1 MSNRKINVKIKSSD
15 SLRAVL
21 EELKGSVIGEL
32 EVTMTIKDT
41 KDVVSYICR
50 SPHIIDWDD
59 FDSGEESSVVVKSDS
74 ESQESIPQ
82 EEAIQENE
90 PEDKDIP
97 VIPLPTETTSQEEIV
112 ENEER
117 DQYIT
122 EMIGVGERNWNEV
135 AWMIEAIWNVAQTS
149 PSLLFGTRFFVSA
162 VKGIYNGKAV
172 TPEHAILT
180 MVLEGY
186 YKNYTWDEVQGDIT
200 KKLHESWKSLKGIT
214 LSDLATKLYK

>member
-1 MSNRKINVKIKSSD
+1 MSNRKINVKIKGSD

-41 KDVVSYICR
+41 KDVVSYICK

-59 FDSGEESSVVVKSDS
+59 VSRENDNPVVEESDS
-74 ESQESIPQ
+74 EEPQESMVQ
-82 EEAIQENE
+82 EEAIETE
-90 PEDKDIP
+90 
-97 VIPLPTETTSQEEIV
+97 PLPEETVNEEIQKEV
-112 ENEER
+112 SEER
-117 DQYIT
+117 DPYIT
-122 EMIGVGERNWNEV
+122 ELIGVGEKNWNEL
-135 AWMIEAIWNVAQTS
+135 AWMIEAVWNVAQTS
-149 PSLLFGTRFFVSA
+149 PSLLFGTRFFVNA
-162 VKGIYNGKAV
+162 VKGIYNGKLV

-186 YKNYTWDEVQGDIT
+186 YKSYSWDEVQGDIT
-200 KKLHESWKSLKGIT
+200 KKLHESWNSLKGIT

>member
-1 MSNRKINVKIKSSD
+1 MSNRKINVKIKGSD

-59 FDSGEESSVVVKSDS
+59 VSRENDNPVVEESDS
-74 ESQESIPQ
+74 EEPQESMVQ
-82 EEAIQENE
+82 EEAIETE
-90 PEDKDIP
+90 
-97 VIPLPTETTSQEEIV
+97 PLPEETVNEEIQKEV
-112 ENEER
+112 SEER
-117 DQYIT
+117 DPYIT
-122 EMIGVGERNWNEV
+122 ELIGVGERNWNDL
-135 AWMIEAIWNVAQTS
+135 AWMIEAVWNVAQTS
-149 PSLLFGTRFFVSA
+149 PSLLFGTRFFVNA
-162 VKGIYNGKAV
+162 VKGIYNGKLV

-186 YKNYTWDEVQGDIT
+186 YKSYSWDEVQGDIT
-200 KKLHESWKSLKGIT
+200 KKLHESWNSLKGIT

>member
-1 MSNRKINVKIKSSD
+1 MSNRKINVKIKGSD

-59 FDSGEESSVVVKSDS
+59 VSRENDNPVVEESDS
-74 ESQESIPQ
+74 EEPQESMVQ
-82 EEAIQENE
+82 EEAIETE
-90 PEDKDIP
+90 
-97 VIPLPTETTSQEEIV
+97 PLPEETVNEEIQKEV
-112 ENEER
+112 SEER
-117 DQYIT
+117 DPYIT
-122 EMIGVGERNWNEV
+122 ELIGVGEKNWNEL
-135 AWMIEAIWNVAQTS
+135 AWMIEAVWNVAQTS
-149 PSLLFGTRFFVSA
+149 PSLLFGTRFFVNA
-162 VKGIYNGKAV
+162 VKGIYNGKLV

-186 YKNYTWDEVQGDIT
+186 YKSYSWDEVQGDIT
-200 KKLHESWKSLKGIT
+200 KKLHESWNSLKGIT

>member
-1 MSNRKINVKIKSSD
+1 MSNRKINVKTKSSD

-59 FDSGEESSVVVKSDS
+59 GSGENDNPVVEESDS
-74 ESQESIPQ
+74 EEPQESIVQ
-82 EEAIQENE
+82 EEAIETE
-90 PEDKDIP
+90 
-97 VIPLPTETTSQEEIV
+97 PLPEETINEEVQEEV
-112 ENEER
+112 SEER
-117 DQYIT
+117 DPYIT
-122 EMIGVGERNWNEV
+122 ELIGVGEKNWNEL
-135 AWMIEAIWNVAQTS
+135 AWMIEAVWNVAQTS
-149 PSLLFGTRFFVSA
+149 PSLLFGTRFFVNA
-162 VKGIYNGKAV
+162 VKGIYNGKSV

-186 YKNYTWDEVQGDIT
+186 YKSYSWDEVQGDIT
-200 KKLHESWKSLKGIT
+200 KKLHESWNSLKGIT

>member
-59 FDSGEESSVVVKSDS
+59 VSGENDNPVVEESDS
-74 ESQESIPQ
+74 EEPQESIVQ
-82 EEAIQENE
+82 EEAIETG
-90 PEDKDIP
+90 
-97 VIPLPTETTSQEEIV
+97 PLPEETINEKVQEEV
-112 ENEER
+112 SEER
-117 DQYIT
+117 DPYIT
-122 EMIGVGERNWNEV
+122 ELIGVGEKNWNEL
-135 AWMIEAIWNVAQTS
+135 AWMIEAVWNVAQTS
-149 PSLLFGTRFFVSA
+149 PSLLFGTRFFVNA
-162 VKGIYNGKAV
+162 VKGIYNGKSV

-186 YKNYTWDEVQGDIT
+186 YKSYSWDEVQGDIT
-200 KKLHESWKSLKGIT
+200 KKLHESWNSLKGIT